1 MENIQIHTCIVEDA
15 AKTQPSQRVLF
26 INLEFSSHCAC
37 ECSCTE
43 SPARKPASTMA
54 FRGQFPISLSEVSSY
69 AFDDLYP
76 VKVMTEAVRTP
87 VNAR

>member
-1 MENIQIHTCIVEDA
+1 
-15 AKTQPSQRVLF
+15 
-26 INLEFSSHCAC
+26 
-37 ECSCTE
+37 
-43 SPARKPASTMA
+43 MA